1 MLAPPDV
8 AVARRL
14 DVGAGA
20 QAWWAPLDVA
30 PSTHLELTAL
40 LSPDEVARASSYPDS
55 ARGERFS
62 VGRGVLRFILGQ
74 VTGIPPRDLAFVAN
88 EHGKPAL
95 AGSPKVRGL
104 HFNLSH
110 ARGLVAVAVA
120 HGRRVGVDV
129 AWVGG
134 AAPFD
139 RVAERFFSPAERAA
153 LQRAPEA
160 LRRERFHTI
169 WVRKEA
175 LLKGIGDG
183 ISARIYETDFSGPRG
198 EAQDRAAPVARDAER
213 WEVSDVTGLPTG
225 YVASI
230 AVERTTR

>member
-8 AVARRL
+8 AVAQRL

-20 QAWWAPLDVA
+20 QGWWASLDVA
-30 PSTHLELTAL
+30 PSTRLELTAL
-40 LSPDEVARASSYPDS
+40 LSPDEVARAASYPDS

-62 VGRGVLRFILGQ
+62 IGRGVLRFVLGQ

-95 AGSPKVRGL
+95 TGSQEVLGL
-104 HFNLSH
+104 YFNLSH
-110 ARGLVAVAVA
+110 ARGLVVVVVA
-120 HGRRVGVDV
+120 HGRRVGVDA

-134 AAPFD
+134 TTPID

-153 LQRAPEA
+153 LQQSPAES
-160 LRRERFHTI
+160 RRECFHRI

-175 LLKGIGDG
+175 LLKGIGAG

-198 EAQDRAAPVARDAER
+198 EAQDRAAADAGDAER

-225 YVASI
+225 YLASI
-230 AVERTTR
+230 AVEGTTR